1 MENSNQQLIDSLN
14 ALIAK
19 AIISKKEYSV
29 ATEKVVDT
37 STQNIFRKYAL
48 QRGFYIAQLQNQVT
62 KLGGTCPQNGSR
74 FEKMLRSW
82 VYLKSIFTSRERN
95 AVINNCVKGDEA
107 VVKSYYAVLENFYI
121 TDYVRLLIEAQIP
134 GIELALAEMKL
145 KRIVEE
151 PFFISFF
158 TYRKWISPAFS
169 N

>member
-1 MENSNQQLIDSLN
+1 M
-14 ALIAK
+14 
-19 AIISKKEYSV
+19 
-29 ATEKVVDT
+29 
-37 STQNIFRKYAL
+37 
-48 QRGFYIAQLQNQVT
+48 
-62 KLGGTCPQNGSR
+62 
-74 FEKMLRSW
+74 
-82 VYLKSIFTSRERN
+82 
-95 AVINNCVKGDEA
+95 KGDEA